1 MIAVATP
8 GSRTIK
14 FVGFKT
20 TVQEIVATVTYLG
33 EASVEAGV
41 FVDNVVIPAIA
52 TAVNT
57 HDDLLAAMTVSK
69 ALLQDGRTEEALQ
82 LLTDTL
88 DSKTL

>member
-1 MIAVATP
+1 MVAVVTP

-20 TVQEIVATVTYLG
+20 TAQEIIATVTYLG

-41 FVDNVVIPAIA
+41 FVDNVVIPSIA

-57 HDDLLAAMTVSK
+57 RDDLLAALSVSK
-69 ALLQDGRTEEALQ
+69 ALLEDGRTEEALQ
-82 LLTDTL
+82 LITDTL
-88 DSKTL
+88 NNKTQ